1 MPDTN
6 SRPVSAQVWALTGT
20 FLPAALVAVI
30 AYAVAN
36 SVDDAGCNDFNCASF
51 GYGVI
56 SAFAMFAAAVVAV
69 LGQLIAAGLGAV
81 WPSLRN
87 HPAGLGLLAALLSW
101 ILFGL
106 IAATTF

>member
-6 SRPVSAQVWALTGT
+6 SRPASAQVWALAGT

-30 AYAVAN
+30 AFAVAN
-36 SVDDAGCNDFNCASF
+36 SVDDTGCDGFGCASF
-51 GYGVI
+51 GYAVI
-56 SAFAMFAAAVVAV
+56 GAFAVFAAPVVAV
-69 LGQLIAAGLGAV
+69 LGQLVTAGLGAV

-87 HPAGLGLLAALLSW
+87 HPAGLGLLGALLSW

-106 IAATTF
+106 IATTL